1 MSSDNPFDDAMD
13 SADEDSSNANDDSE
27 FDVDEFLAGLEGGKK
42 TETIGIAVTEEMHAV
57 YRELRQDDSLD
68 VDVADSIRQH
78 LRNLAQRHPQATER
92 AARKL
97 EIDRELS
104 E

>member
-13 SADEDSSNANDDSE
+13 SADEEASTPDDSTE
-27 FDVDEFLAGLEGGKK
+27 FDVDEFLTGLEGGHK

-57 YRELRQDDSLD
+57 YRELRQDDSID
-68 VDVADSIRQH
+68 IDVADSIRQH
-78 LRNLAQRHPQATER
+78 LQNLAQRHPQATER

-97 EIDRELS
+97 QIDRELS
-104 E
+104 D